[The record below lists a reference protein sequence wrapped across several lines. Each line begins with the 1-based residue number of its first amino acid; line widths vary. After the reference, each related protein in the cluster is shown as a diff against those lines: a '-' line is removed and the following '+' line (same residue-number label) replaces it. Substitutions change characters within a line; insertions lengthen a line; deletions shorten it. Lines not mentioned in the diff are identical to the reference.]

1 MAKKKTNYTQW
12 KTETANA
19 VDLILDPDNI
29 RLELKSSKQGEIIND
44 LFVNEDAYQ
53 ITKSIVEGGFFPD
66 ELPVIIKKGGKKI
79 VIEGNRRIASLKA
92 LINPD
97 IAPSHAARI
106 KGMLVGKS
114 FKPIKT
120 VRVVC
125 APSRE
130 DALQLLA
137 MKHTATTRRPWKPLR
152 KAYFYY
158 AQYKAGKTI
167 EELKAAHPD
176 VAVEDYVKMWEMHD
190 IAKSMQYGSS
200 LVEAKV
206 HSQREFPISTL
217 ARLYEDP
224 SFREH
229 MGVEFDA
236 NGQVKISAVKADFD
250 KAFTQVITDVTTKVV
265 DSRKLNDT
273 KKIKKYLVTVPK
285 PAMQKAGKTISSSV
299 FTPKSIPTGKPK
311 KLVPDGLVCNLQ
323 SPGVVRMLEEI
334 RAINYV
340 KFPNATADLLRS
352 LLECSLKV
360 YYIARNETIPHKGRF
375 TFLSDALAK
384 FQADANTPIGL
395 QQLTQ
400 SIISGSS
407 FFQSSDFLNA
417 VNHNPHLFATDKEVK
432 EAWDK
437 LEPIFREI
445 YK

>member
-1 MAKKKTNYTQW
+1 MVKKKIDYTQW
-12 KTETANA
+12 KTETANV
-19 VDLILDPDNI
+19 VDLRLDPENI
-29 RLELKSSKQGEIIND
+29 RLELKSTKPDEIIND

-53 ITKSIVEGGFFPD
+53 IAKSIVEGGFFPD
-66 ELPVIIKKGGKKI
+66 ELPVIVKKGSEKI
-79 VIEGNRRIASLKA
+79 VIEGNRRIAALKS

-97 IAPSHAARI
+97 IAPTYAARLKHLI
-106 KGMLVGKS
+106 AGRS
-114 FKPIKT
+114 FAPIKS

-137 MKHTATTRRPWKPLR
+137 MKHTVTTRRPWRPLR

-167 EELKAAHPD
+167 EELKEAHPD
-176 VAVEDYVKMWEMHD
+176 VDVEDYVKMWEMHD

-229 MGVEFDA
+229 MGMEFDA
-236 NGQVKISAVKADFD
+236 NGHVKISAVKADFD
-250 KAFTQVITDVTTKVV
+250 KAFSQVVTDVTTKAV

-273 KKIKKYLVTVPK
+273 KKIKKYLESVPK
-285 PAMQKAGKTISSSV
+285 PAMQKAGKTIGSSV
-299 FTPKSIPTGKPK
+299 FTPKTILTGKPK
-311 KLVPDGLVCNLQ
+311 KLVPDSLVCNLQ

-352 LLECSLKV
+352 LLECSLKA
-360 YYIARNETIPHKGRF
+360 YYIGRSETIRHKGRF

-384 FQADANTPIGL
+384 FQSDPNTPTGL
-395 QQLTQ
+395 QQLTK
-400 SIISGSS
+400 SIINGTS